1 MRRCGTETR
10 QVSDMHDET
19 SDPGSI
25 DADHEPELTDEDIL
39 DAMQH
44 IPGYLDISTEDFRT
58 IYHLA
63 WKHAVARL
71 RARRGGGR

>member
-1 MRRCGTETR
+1 MTDQRIKR
-10 QVSDMHDET
+10 
-19 SDPGSI
+19 
-25 DADHEPELTDEDIL
+25 DAGEIELSDEDIL

-63 WKHAVARL
+63 WQHAMERLLARK
-71 RARRGGGR
+71 GKG